1 MMRGD
6 ALLAKLYFNRIDEDL
21 RRFSEEQ
28 SENLS
33 KAAKLI
39 ADAVLSGGRFW
50 VYDKSKAITS
60 EVTGRAG
67 GLLMVQPL
75 QDPSG
80 SQLRKGDVVAMSAV
94 RGDDASDISLAEVA
108 KTKGAR
114 TIAILPFRNPPMA
127 SRSLKDIVDLAI
139 DDYAEPGDGCLEVP
153 GQPSKICPTT
163 GVINAA
169 IMWAICAELV
179 DELRQR
185 GKEAH
190 IYKSVFRVGSSEWNA
205 KMREEFQK
213 LGY

>member
-1 MMRGD
+1 MKS
-6 ALLAKLYFNRIDEDL
+6 LLGRKYFEKIDGDL

-28 SENLS
+28 SENLL
-33 KAAKLI
+33 KAAKII

-50 VYDKSKAITS
+50 VYDKERAVTS

-67 GLLMVQPL
+67 GLIMVQPL
-75 QDPSG
+75 PDASG
-80 SQLRKGDVVAMSAV
+80 SQLKEGDVVAISAV
-94 RGDDASDISLAEVA
+94 RGDDASDMSLAEVA
-108 KTKGAR
+108 KAKGAK
-114 TIAILPFRNPPMA
+114 TIAIFPFRNPPGA
-127 SRSLKDIVDLAI
+127 PRGLKGLVDLAM

-153 GQPSKICPTT
+153 GYPSKICPTT
-163 GVINAA
+163 GVTNAA

-179 DELRQR
+179 DELRRR